1 MSGSLLSNPSDTFQ
15 LSEIL
20 PDKRS
25 IGGIL
30 EGLEPVGGGLVRV
43 VVSGMKY
50 LVDDSLL
57 ETLQDLIGQ
66 SITICHLCG
75 EWGAGALR
83 DAEVGA

>member
-1 MSGSLLSNPSDTFQ
+1 MSGSILSIPSNSFQ

-20 PDKRS
+20 PDRRS

-30 EGLEPVGGGLVRV
+30 ESLEPVGGGLVRV

-57 ETLQDLIGQ
+57 ETLQGLVGQ
-66 SITICHLCG
+66 RIAICHLCG
-75 EWGAGALR
+75 EWGAGALQ
-83 DAEVGA
+83 DAEVWA

>member
-1 MSGSLLSNPSDTFQ
+1 MSGSVISAPSNAFQ

-20 PDKRS
+20 PDRRS
-25 IGGIL
+25 VGGIL

-57 ETLQDLIGQ
+57 ETLQDLVGQ
-66 SITICHLCG
+66 RIAICHLCG
-75 EWGAGALR
+75 EWGAGAIGGE
-83 DAEVGA
+83 EVCA